1 MERKMVPSGEEVMKA
16 MVFQSMKNLI
26 NAQVHPK
33 ALKPFTEAIHKLSEQ
48 MTVTEV
54 LEKFIA
60 LNSSK
65 ILKYYKDAKD
75 LNASGKSGRD
85 KKSRDSQRIFINIGE
100 KDGFDWATLK
110 DLLREKTSLTND
122 DFGGVDVKGAFSFFN
137 VSKSKVEGVFEAF
150 EGFSVGDRKVSLE
163 LTKTFKSPDRKG
175 GGRDRRRGGRRDS
188 FRDRRGSSGSRNRSG
203 SRSRRE
209 RRK

>member
-1 MERKMVPSGEEVMKA
+1 MN
-16 MVFQSMKNLI
+16 F
-26 NAQVHPK
+26 
-33 ALKPFTEAIHKLSEQ
+33 
-48 MTVTEV
+48 
-54 LEKFIA
+54 
-60 LNSSK
+60 
-65 ILKYYKDAKD
+65 YKDAKD

-110 DLLREKTSLTND
+110 DLLREKTSMTND

-163 LTKTFKSPDRKG
+163 LTKTSKSPDRRG

-188 FRDRRGSSGSRNRSG
+188 SRDRRGSSGSRNRSG